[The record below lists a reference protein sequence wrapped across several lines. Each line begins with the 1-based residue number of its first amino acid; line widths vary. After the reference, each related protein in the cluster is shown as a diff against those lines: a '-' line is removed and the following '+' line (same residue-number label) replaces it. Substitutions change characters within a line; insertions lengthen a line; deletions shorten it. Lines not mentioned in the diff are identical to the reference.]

1 MIEPSEGSIVQV
13 TESSTSNAM
22 STLTTA
28 DSNVI
33 KEYVREHSNGMKEM
47 QETVDVSL
55 KKIEKFIEDS
65 KVDQEELVSRILD
78 KLMECMTLAQ
88 KKATMQLDS
97 MMHPP
102 AVEKPEEDL
111 SFTRMLIVGNEYS
124 I

>member
-33 KEYVREHSNGMKEM
+33 KEYVREHSNDMKEM

-88 KKATMQLDS
+88 KKVTMQLDS